1 MLYIEW
7 CKDHRKA
14 KRTTSIIACPLCL
27 IEDNERLQARVK
39 EAEVER
45 YRYRE
50 ALEVIRDNPR
60 FNNGVAACDIAREAL
75 GD

>member
-1 MLYIEW
+1 MPSITIDKIEYNLPPVVY
-7 CKDHRKA
+7 DILMA
-14 KRTTSIIACPLCL
+14 TA
-27 IEDNERLQARVK
+27 DERDGYRDRVT

-60 FNNGVAACDIAREAL
+60 FNNGVAACDIAREVL